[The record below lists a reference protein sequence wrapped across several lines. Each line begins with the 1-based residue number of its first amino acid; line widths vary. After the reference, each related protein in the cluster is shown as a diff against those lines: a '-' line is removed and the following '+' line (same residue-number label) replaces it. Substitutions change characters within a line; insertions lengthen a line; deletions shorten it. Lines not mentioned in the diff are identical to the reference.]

1 MDLLKKR
8 LDIAQLIAEELT
20 GTIDEK
26 DRVVLARWLD
36 EDERHREEYADI
48 LESLKT
54 GNEAWKDQE
63 RGRQLMESRWGAVKS
78 HTVQKT
84 GRWITWSKY
93 AAVIVLFVSIGI
105 FGLVNEEKQEVEN
118 GTVAQIEHGSMKAQ
132 LVLANGKKVDLR
144 PETNLQL
151 EEVGGTRILTSD
163 NRVKYSGKDS
173 LAGQPAEVKYNTL
186 IVPRGG
192 EFSLELADGT
202 RVWLNAESR
211 LRYPVVF
218 MGEER
223 KVEMEGEV
231 YFEVAKNREK
241 PFIVTVNGVDI
252 RVLGT
257 SFNVS
262 AYQEEVVTTLVEG
275 KVQLKRG
282 DEQVV
287 LSPNQQAEMDKNSGK
302 ITMRE
307 VNVENLTNGDKGKLR
322 QVLKDIDDM
331 VANWKDSY
339 FISVYEERVA
349 AFNRSK
355 LQITP
360 QELDDIFHEENYLLK
375 SGKIALSVDYLYESI
390 AKYAFGTC
398 RASECC

>member
-8 LDIAQLIAEELT
+8 LDIARLIAEELT

-26 DRVVLARWLD
+26 DRLVLARWLD
-36 EDERHREEYADI
+36 EDERHRGEYANI
-48 LESLKT
+48 LESLKA

-144 PETNLQL
+144 PETSLQL

-163 NRVKYSGKDS
+163 NRIKYSGKDS
-173 LAGQPAEVKYNTL
+173 LAGQSAEVKYNTL

-211 LRYPVVF
+211 LRYPVAF
-218 MGEER
+218 TGKER

-231 YFEVAKNREK
+231 YFEVAKNKEK

-275 KVQLKRG
+275 KVQLKKG
-282 DEQVV
+282 NEQVI
-287 LSPNQQAEMDKNSGK
+287 LSPNQQAIWSDDEFRVKQVDARNYVLWKEGIFYFEDVDLETILDDMARWYN
-302 ITMRE
+302 
-307 VNVENLTNGDKGKLR
+307 VNVFYMNP
-322 QVLKDIDDM
+322 VLKEMKFSVEIRRYGDINEILRRIGQTKR
-331 VANWKDSY
+331 VKFEIKDRT
-339 FISVYEERVA
+339 INVYE
-349 AFNRSK
+349 
-355 LQITP
+355 
-360 QELDDIFHEENYLLK
+360 
-375 SGKIALSVDYLYESI
+375 
-390 AKYAFGTC
+390 
-398 RASECC
+398 

>member
-144 PETNLQL
+144 PETSLQL

-163 NRVKYSGKDS
+163 NRIKYSGKDS
-173 LAGQPAEVKYNTL
+173 LAGQSAEVKYNTL

-211 LRYPVVF
+211 LRYPVAF
-218 MGEER
+218 TGKER

-231 YFEVAKNREK
+231 YFEVAKNKEK

-262 AYQEEVVTTLVEG
+262 AYQEDMVTTLVEG
-275 KVQLKRG
+275 KVQLKKG
-282 DEQVV
+282 NEQVI
-287 LSPNQQAEMDKNSGK
+287 LSPNQQAIWSDDEFRVKQVDARNFVLWKEGVFYFEDVDLETILDDMARWYN
-302 ITMRE
+302 
-307 VNVENLTNGDKGKLR
+307 VNVFYMNPALKEMKFSVEIRRYGDINEILR
-322 QVLKDIDDM
+322 RIGQTKRVKFEIKDRTI
-331 VANWKDSY
+331 N
-339 FISVYEERVA
+339 VYE
-349 AFNRSK
+349 
-355 LQITP
+355 
-360 QELDDIFHEENYLLK
+360 
-375 SGKIALSVDYLYESI
+375 
-390 AKYAFGTC
+390 
-398 RASECC
+398 

>member
-144 PETNLQL
+144 PETSLQL

-163 NRVKYSGKDS
+163 NRIKYSGKDS
-173 LAGQPAEVKYNTL
+173 LAGQSAEVKYNTL

-211 LRYPVVF
+211 LRYPVAF
-218 MGEER
+218 TGKER

-231 YFEVAKNREK
+231 YFEVAKNKEK

-275 KVQLKRG
+275 KVQLKKG
-282 DEQVV
+282 NEQVI
-287 LSPNQQAEMDKNSGK
+287 LSPNQQAIWSDDEFRVKQVDARNYVLWKEGIFYFEDVDLETILDDMARWYN
-302 ITMRE
+302 
-307 VNVENLTNGDKGKLR
+307 VNVFYMNPALKEMKFSVEIRRYGAINEILR
-322 QVLKDIDDM
+322 RIGQTKRVKFEIKDRTI
-331 VANWKDSY
+331 N
-339 FISVYEERVA
+339 VYE
-349 AFNRSK
+349 
-355 LQITP
+355 
-360 QELDDIFHEENYLLK
+360 
-375 SGKIALSVDYLYESI
+375 
-390 AKYAFGTC
+390 
-398 RASECC
+398 

>member
-8 LDIAQLIAEELT
+8 LDIARLVAEELT

-26 DRVVLARWLD
+26 NRIVLSRWLD
-36 EDERHREEYADI
+36 EDERHRKEYTNI

-54 GNEAWKDQE
+54 GNEVWKDQE
-63 RGRQLMESRWGAVKS
+63 RGRQLMESRWGTVKS
-78 HTVQKT
+78 HTVRKT
-84 GRWITWSKY
+84 DRWITWSKY
-93 AAVIVLFVSIGI
+93 VAVIVLFVSIGI
-105 FGLVNEEKQEVEN
+105 FWLVNEEKQEVEN

-144 PETNLQL
+144 PEISLQL
-151 EEVGGTRILTSD
+151 EEEGGTRILTSD

-173 LAGQPAEVKYNTL
+173 LAGQSTEVKYNTL

-211 LRYPVVF
+211 LRYPVAF
-218 MGEER
+218 TGKER

-231 YFEVAKNREK
+231 YFEVAKNKEK

-262 AYQEEVVTTLVEG
+262 AYQEDVVTTLVEG
-275 KVQLKRG
+275 KVQLKKG
-282 DEQVV
+282 NEQVI
-287 LSPNQQAEMDKNSGK
+287 LSPNQQAIWSDDEFRVKQVDARNYVLWKEGIFYFEDVDLETILDDMARWYN
-302 ITMRE
+302 
-307 VNVENLTNGDKGKLR
+307 VNVFYMNPALKEMKFSVEIRRYGDINEILR
-322 QVLKDIDDM
+322 RIEQTKRVKFEIKDRTI
-331 VANWKDSY
+331 N
-339 FISVYEERVA
+339 VYE
-349 AFNRSK
+349 
-355 LQITP
+355 
-360 QELDDIFHEENYLLK
+360 
-375 SGKIALSVDYLYESI
+375 
-390 AKYAFGTC
+390 
-398 RASECC
+398 

>member
-8 LDIAQLIAEELT
+8 LDIARLIAEELT

-144 PETNLQL
+144 PETSLQL

-163 NRVKYSGKDS
+163 NRIKYSGKDS

-211 LRYPVVF
+211 LRYPVAF
-218 MGEER
+218 TGKER

-231 YFEVAKNREK
+231 YFEVAKNKEK

-275 KVQLKRG
+275 KVQLKKG
-282 DEQVV
+282 NEQVI
-287 LSPNQQAEMDKNSGK
+287 LSPNQQAIWSDDEFRVKQVDARNYVLWKEGIFYFEDVDLETILDDMARWYN
-302 ITMRE
+302 
-307 VNVENLTNGDKGKLR
+307 VNVFYMNPALKEMKFSVEIRRYGDINEILR
-322 QVLKDIDDM
+322 RIGQTKRVKFEIKDRTI
-331 VANWKDSY
+331 N
-339 FISVYEERVA
+339 VYE
-349 AFNRSK
+349 
-355 LQITP
+355 
-360 QELDDIFHEENYLLK
+360 
-375 SGKIALSVDYLYESI
+375 
-390 AKYAFGTC
+390 
-398 RASECC
+398 

>member
-8 LDIAQLIAEELT
+8 LDIARLIAEELT

-26 DRVVLARWLD
+26 DRGVLARWLD
-36 EDERHREEYADI
+36 EDVKHREEYEK
-48 LESLKT
+48 LRESLKA
-54 GNEAWKDQE
+54 GDSVRKEQE
-63 RGRQLMESRWGAVKS
+63 RGQQLVETSWSVVKS
-78 HTVQKT
+78 RTVKKT
-84 GRWITWSKY
+84 VRWITWSKY

-105 FGLVNEEKQEVEN
+105 FWLVNEEKQKVEN
-118 GTVAQIEHGSMKAQ
+118 VTVVKIEHGSMKAQ

-144 PETNLQL
+144 PETSLQL

-163 NRVKYSGKDS
+163 NRIKYSGKDS
-173 LAGQPAEVKYNTL
+173 LAGQSAEVKYNTL

-211 LRYPVVF
+211 LRYPVAF
-218 MGEER
+218 TGKER

-231 YFEVAKNREK
+231 YFEVTKNKEK

-275 KVQLKRG
+275 KVQLKKG
-282 DEQVV
+282 NEQVI
-287 LSPNQQAEMDKNSGK
+287 LSPNQQAIWSDDEFRVKQVDARNYVLWKEGIFYFEDVDLETILDDMARWYN
-302 ITMRE
+302 
-307 VNVENLTNGDKGKLR
+307 VNVFYMNPALKEMKFSVEIRRYGDINEILR
-322 QVLKDIDDM
+322 RIEQTKRVKFEIKDRTIN
-331 VANWKDSY
+331 VC
-339 FISVYEERVA
+339 E
-349 AFNRSK
+349 
-355 LQITP
+355 
-360 QELDDIFHEENYLLK
+360 
-375 SGKIALSVDYLYESI
+375 
-390 AKYAFGTC
+390 
-398 RASECC
+398 

>member
-8 LDIAQLIAEELT
+8 LDIARLVAEELT

-144 PETNLQL
+144 PETSLQL

-163 NRVKYSGKDS
+163 NRIKYSGKDS
-173 LAGQPAEVKYNTL
+173 LAGQSAEVKYNTL

-211 LRYPVVF
+211 LRYPVAF
-218 MGEER
+218 TGKER

-231 YFEVAKNREK
+231 YFEVAKNKEK

-275 KVQLKRG
+275 KVQLKKG
-282 DEQVV
+282 NEQVI
-287 LSPNQQAEMDKNSGK
+287 LSPNQQAIWSDDEFRVKQVDARNFVLWKEGVFYFEDVDLETILDDMARWYN
-302 ITMRE
+302 
-307 VNVENLTNGDKGKLR
+307 VNVFYMNPALKEMKFSVEIRRYGDINEILR
-322 QVLKDIDDM
+322 RIEQTKRVKFEIKDRTI
-331 VANWKDSY
+331 N
-339 FISVYEERVA
+339 VYE
-349 AFNRSK
+349 
-355 LQITP
+355 
-360 QELDDIFHEENYLLK
+360 
-375 SGKIALSVDYLYESI
+375 
-390 AKYAFGTC
+390 
-398 RASECC
+398 

>member
-1 MDLLKKR
+1 M
-8 LDIAQLIAEELT
+8 DIAQLIAEELT

-144 PETNLQL
+144 PETSLQL

-163 NRVKYSGKDS
+163 NRIKYSGKDS
-173 LAGQPAEVKYNTL
+173 LAGQSAEVKYNTL

-211 LRYPVVF
+211 LRYPVAF
-218 MGEER
+218 TGKER

-231 YFEVAKNREK
+231 YFEVAKNKEK

-275 KVQLKRG
+275 KVQLKKG
-282 DEQVV
+282 NEQVI
-287 LSPNQQAEMDKNSGK
+287 LSPNQQAIWSDDEFRVKQVDARNYVLWKEGIFYFEDVDLETILDDMARWYN
-302 ITMRE
+302 
-307 VNVENLTNGDKGKLR
+307 VNVFYMNPALKEMKFSVEIRRYGDINEILR
-322 QVLKDIDDM
+322 RIGQTKRVKFEIKDRTI
-331 VANWKDSY
+331 N
-339 FISVYEERVA
+339 VYE
-349 AFNRSK
+349 
-355 LQITP
+355 
-360 QELDDIFHEENYLLK
+360 
-375 SGKIALSVDYLYESI
+375 
-390 AKYAFGTC
+390 
-398 RASECC
+398 